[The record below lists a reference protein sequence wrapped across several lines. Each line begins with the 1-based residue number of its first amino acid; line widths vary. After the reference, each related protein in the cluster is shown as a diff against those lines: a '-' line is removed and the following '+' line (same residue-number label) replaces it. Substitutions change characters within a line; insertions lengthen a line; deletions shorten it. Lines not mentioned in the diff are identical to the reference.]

1 MKNPEKFTLKEVIPV
16 ILIATIPFI
25 TNCGNK
31 EGVCTGYS
39 DSLNKTYCYDGWTE
53 SECKE
58 NDKEEV
64 NGANWNFFADQTCA
78 SRGLSVGSN

>member
-1 MKNPEKFTLKEVIPV
+1 MKNQDKGIFTGLIPLL
-16 ILIATIPFI
+16 LIVLIPFLS
-25 TNCGNK
+25 NCGNK

-39 DSLNKTYCYDGWTE
+39 DLLNRTYCYDGWTE

-58 NDKEEV
+58 YDKDEV
-64 NGANWNFFADQTCA
+64 NGASWNFYADQTCA